1 MESVRLGSWGCL
13 RRQDTY
19 KKVDGEG
26 YEDGVV
32 VAPEGV
38 GDDGA
43 EDRRQVAGAK
53 PHRDVGG
60 AGQVAAVEDGLQ
72 VHHQVRRDAIERC
85 ALQAL
90 EPCARQRSS
99 SN

>member
-1 MESVRLGSWGCL
+1 M

-72 VHHQVRRDAIERC
+72 VRRDAIERC

-90 EPCARQRSS
+90 EPCAQQRSPAIS
-99 SN
+99 TGSEHIMFQSF

>member
-1 MESVRLGSWGCL
+1 MQRLGEEKENAG
-13 RRQDTY
+13 RVRAY

-26 YEDGVV
+26 DEDGVV

-43 EDRRQVAGAK
+43 EDWCQVAGAE
-53 PHRDVGG
+53 PQRDVGG
-60 AGQVAAVEDGLQ
+60 AGHVAAVEDGLQ
-72 VHHQVRRDAIERC
+72 VHHQVRRDAIESC

-90 EPCARQRSS
+90 EP
-99 SN
+99 